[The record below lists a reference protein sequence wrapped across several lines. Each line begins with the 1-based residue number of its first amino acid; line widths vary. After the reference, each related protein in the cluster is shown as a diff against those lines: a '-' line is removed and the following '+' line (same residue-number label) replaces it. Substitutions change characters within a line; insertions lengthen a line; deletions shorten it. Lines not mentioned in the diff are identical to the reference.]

1 MAVLMLF
8 FLFSSEVGGPLTLGT
23 QLRLQARARGGIHES
38 FTVGA
43 DVPGTLYRFGDGAGL
58 RRTERQEYEQADARI
73 IIYCYVSLFLLSCY
87 AAWIVLAVRSPGFRP
102 GGGGH
107 GSRSMERQRRGP
119 ARAYG
124 SRPGSGGGPGSDLLW
139 GQAVRLRRPRL
150 RQAASGRDQ
159 GVRPRAT
166 ADRAF
171 GPADA
176 PGQAAA
182 NPSHGPDAP
191 RAVGYVPWRHRASE
205 SQDLPA

>member
-1 MAVLMLF
+1 MVSPELAFPSFSVLRL
-8 FLFSSEVGGPLTLGT
+8 LRKLGYKLAPEVEFTKASLWVPTPLVLSIVLGT
-23 QLRLQARARGGIHES
+23 VPVCVEQRDKIMSKRTLESSFIVTFLCSFCLVTLLGSLWPSDRRASG
-38 FTVGA
+38 
-43 DVPGTLYRFGDGAGL
+43 
-58 RRTERQEYEQADARI
+58 QE
-73 IIYCYVSLFLLSCY
+73 
-87 AAWIVLAVRSPGFRP
+87 AAATAVDPWNVNA
-102 GGGGH
+102 
-107 GSRSMERQRRGP
+107 EVQR
-119 ARAYG
+119 AAHG
-124 SRPGSGGGPGSDLLW
+124 SRPGSGGGPGSDPLW